1 MNNKSGLNSI
11 LRKNGVKPFG
21 EKFTEDKYLKT
32 LPKGMFWTS
41 DEKYSFKFTRGK
53 KVPLMFAFR
62 EKEVSELAKEDIME
76 EMSEKALEV
85 LKKNEDRLWNEA
97 NVYLKEMGEN
107 IGKENVLDYPEIDE
121 ITICKAWDYKEWAID
136 LTFYLEKIK
145 EHTYVVSIR
154 MSDEVIVHE
163 SFTGSGLASFP
174 PVKKKTSLSKLK
186 ENFFRKVELAAL
198 AESSDRLR
206 GPIPE
211 LSERIVKIKNDIV
224 DLISRSES
232 VNAEDL
238 MAAKNIE
245 DRKDLIMNDI
255 KSVADALNKSDQSL
269 NDHYKETLSNSILA
283 LMTTNDEVKAK
294 DIIETPAEEIIDK
307 DKNEIEEIKTINPE
321 VGKEV
326 EKEYPEVEE
335 AIKDEERDLVYDPTT
350 REGLVPAGER
360 PLGES
365 YRPYGEADNKMNP
378 LEVTSKVVGIA
389 GGIASA
395 AGLIGSLVA
404 VAMNV
409 MGDKKNKDREA
420 KYGSALNIQQPL
432 IASDDLSSSIISSY
446 AKYLETSTAIEAKQA
461 LESSLARKDG
471 GNIVSRS
478 KHVLKNT
485 FTNANKKDRSGKTID
500 RDADEVLSSFR
511 QCGAI
516 MDSITKVMVRNPIAT
531 DLIYNI
537 QSMVSKGESGEFV
550 DDNKHS
556 PKSTIQVELTY
567 NDTGGLI
574 PFGGTKPVNKKSTL
588 TVDVSGRKLPY
599 EDIVKAFLDMNTKY
613 FSNVKVTPQER
624 NTDKVLKNSIEI
636 VDKFGT
642 PAEKSAVH
650 NNKFSNII
658 SKIQDIGTPLF
669 HLMISQQAYNDL
681 KNRGLDVKNPETY
694 KKILSR
700 LPLISIAIAN
710 EDNEILSFSMG
721 QHASYRD
728 INFKDIENEISKYEK
743 ELQSMIKF
751 GMQR

>member
-1 MNNKSGLNSI
+1 MNNRNELNSI
-11 LRKNGVKPFG
+11 LRRNGMKPLG
-21 EKFTEDKYLKT
+21 EKFTEDKHSKNV
-32 LPKGMFWTS
+32 PNGMFWTS
-41 DEKYSFKFTRGK
+41 SDTYSFTFTNGK
-53 KVPLMFAFR
+53 KVPIRFAFR
-62 EKEVSELAKEDIME
+62 KNEISKLANEKTMEDI
-76 EMSEKALEV
+76 SKKALSV
-85 LKKNEDRLWNEA
+85 MKKNEGKIWDEA
-97 NVYLKEMGEN
+97 KKYLKEIGES
-107 IGKENVLDYPEIDE
+107 IGKESVLSEPEIDE
-121 ITICKAWDYKEWAID
+121 ITICKAWDYEEWVVDIV
-136 LTFYLEKIK
+136 FYMESIK
-145 EHTYVVSIR
+145 EHGYVVYVR
-154 MSDEVIVHE
+154 LSDSMVIHE
-163 SFTGSGLASFP
+163 TYNGAGTASFP
-174 PVKKKTSLSKLK
+174 PIKKKTSLSKLK
-186 ENFFRKVELAAL
+186 ENFFKKVELAAL

-211 LSERIVKIKNDIV
+211 LSERIVKIKTDIV
-224 DLISRSES
+224 DLITRAES
-232 VNAEDL
+232 VDAEDI

-269 NDHYKETLSNSILA
+269 NDHYKETLSNSILT
-283 LMTTNDEVKAK
+283 LMTTNDEVKSK
-294 DIIETPAEEIIDK
+294 DIIETPSKEIIDK
-307 DKNEIEEIKTINPE
+307 DKEEIEEIKTINPE
-321 VGKEV
+321 VGKVV

-335 AIKDEERDLVYDPTT
+335 AIKDEERDLVYDPSTKV
-350 REGLVPAGER
+350 GLVPAGER
-360 PLGES
+360 PSGES
-365 YRPYGEADNKMNP
+365 YRPYGEANKMSP
-378 LEVTSKVVGIA
+378 LEVTSKIVGIA

-409 MGDKKNKDREA
+409 MGDKKNKDKEA

-432 IASDDLSSSIISSY
+432 IASDDLSSSVISSY

-567 NDTGGLI
+567 NDPGTLI

-624 NTDKVLKNSIEI
+624 NTDKVLKNSIEM
-636 VDKFGT
+636 VDRFGT
-642 PAEKSAVH
+642 PTEKSAVH

-658 SKIQDIGTPLF
+658 AKIKDIGTPLF
-669 HLMISQQAYNDL
+669 HLMISQQAYNDM
-681 KNRGLDVKNPETY
+681 KNRGLDIKNPDTY

-721 QHASYRD
+721 QYASYRD

>member
-1 MNNKSGLNSI
+1 MSNRNELNSI
-11 LRKNGVKPFG
+11 LRRNGMKPLG
-21 EKFTEDKYLKT
+21 EKFTADKMKWN
-32 LPKGMFWTS
+32 KGNCWTS
-41 DEKYSFKFTRGK
+41 DETYSFSFTKGK
-53 KVPLMFAFR
+53 KEPIRFNFR
-62 EKEVSELAKEDIME
+62 DKEVSSYANEKTMEDV
-76 EMSEKALEV
+76 SKKALSV
-85 LKKNEDRLWNEA
+85 MKKNEGKIWDEA
-97 NVYLKEMGEN
+97 KKYLEEIGKS
-107 IGKENVLDYPEIDE
+107 IGKENVLSEPEIDE
-121 ITICKAWDYKEWAID
+121 ISISLDYEGDWIVD
-136 LTFYLEKIK
+136 ITFNMEVGNNHGYL
-145 EHTYVVSIR
+145 VSVRLADSMI
-154 MSDEVIVHE
+154 IHE
-163 SFTGSGLASFP
+163 SYDGPGNASFP
-174 PVKKKTSLSKLK
+174 PLKKKSSLSKLK

-211 LSERIVKIKNDIV
+211 LSERIIKIKTDIA
-224 DLISRSES
+224 DLITRSES
-232 VNAEDL
+232 VDAEDI

-269 NDHYKETLSNSILA
+269 NDHYKETLSNSILS

-294 DIIETPAEEIIDK
+294 DIIETPAEEIVDK
-307 DKNEIEEIKTINPE
+307 DKEEIEEIKTINPE

-350 REGLVPAGER
+350 KEGLVPAGER

-365 YRPYGEADNKMNP
+365 YRPYAEADNKMNP

-516 MDSITKVMVRNPIAT
+516 VDSITKVMVRNPIAT

-599 EDIVKAFLDMNTKY
+599 EDIVKAFLSMNTKY

-624 NTDKVLKNSIEI
+624 NTDKVLKNSIDM

-642 PAEKSAVH
+642 PAEKNAVH

-669 HLMISQQAYNDL
+669 HLMISQQAYNDM
-681 KNRGLDVKNPETY
+681 KNRGLDIKNPETY

-710 EDNEILSFSMG
+710 EDNEILSFSIG
-721 QHASYRD
+721 QHASFRD

>member
-11 LRKNGVKPFG
+11 LRKNGIKSFG
-21 EKFTEDKYLKT
+21 EKFTADKYEKWD
-32 LPKGMFWTS
+32 PKGKLWTS
-41 DEKYSFKFTRGK
+41 DEKYSFSFTNGK
-53 KVPLMFAFR
+53 QVPLRFSFR
-62 EKEVSELAKEDIME
+62 EGDVSNLANEKFMED
-76 EMSEKALEV
+76 MSKKALDI
-85 LKKNEDRLWNEA
+85 LKKNEGKIWDEA
-97 NVYLKEMGEN
+97 KKFLEEISKS
-107 IGKENVLDYPEIDE
+107 IGKDNVLSEPDIDE
-121 ITICKAWDYKEWAID
+121 IDICKSYDYEEWVVDIVFDMEA
-136 LTFYLEKIK
+136 IK
-145 EHTYVVSIR
+145 EHGYVVSIR
-154 MSDEVIVHE
+154 LSDSMIIHE
-163 SFTGSGLASFP
+163 FYQGPGTASFP
-174 PVKKKTSLSKLK
+174 PVKKKASISKLK

-211 LSERIVKIKNDIV
+211 LSERIVKIKTDIV
-224 DLISRSES
+224 DLITRAES
-232 VNAEDL
+232 VDAEDI

-269 NDHYKETLSNSILA
+269 NDHYKETLSNSILT

-294 DIIETPAEEIIDK
+294 DIIETPSKEIIDK
-307 DKNEIEEIKTINPE
+307 DKEEIEEIKTINPE

-335 AIKDEERDLVYDPTT
+335 AIKDEERDLVYDPATK
-350 REGLVPAGER
+350 EGLVPAGER
-360 PLGES
+360 PSGES
-365 YRPYGEADNKMNP
+365 YRPYAEADKMST
-378 LEVTSKVVGIA
+378 LEVTSKIVGIA

-432 IASDDLSSSIISSY
+432 IASDDLSSSIVSSY

-516 MDSITKVMVRNPIAT
+516 VDSITKVMVRNPIAT

-567 NDTGGLI
+567 NDPGTLI

-624 NTDKVLKNSIEI
+624 NTDKVLKNSIEM

-658 SKIQDIGTPLF
+658 AKIQDIGTPLF
-669 HLMISQQAYNDL
+669 HLMVSQQVYNDM
-681 KNRGLDVKNPETY
+681 KNRGLDIKNPEIY

>member
-1 MNNKSGLNSI
+1 MNNRNELNSI
-11 LRKNGVKPFG
+11 LRKRGMRPLG
-21 EKFTEDKYLKT
+21 EKFVEDNSDKKQ
-32 LPKGMFWTS
+32 PKGTFWKS
-41 DEKYSFKFTRGK
+41 ENDYNFKFSKGK
-53 KVPLMFAFR
+53 SLPLRFAFNKN
-62 EKEVSELAKEDIME
+62 EISELAKDEVME
-76 EMSEKALEV
+76 SVSKKVLSV
-85 LKKNEDRLWNEA
+85 LKKKEEAILNES
-97 NVYLKEMGEN
+97 NVYLKEVSEE
-107 IGKENVLDYPEIDE
+107 IGTNKVLDSPEIKE
-121 ITICKAWDYKEWAID
+121 ILIFRTDNPKTWFVDIS
-136 LTFYLEKIK
+136 FYLEKNK
-145 EHTYVVSIR
+145 KYLY
-154 MSDEVIVHE
+154 IVTVNISNGRVFHE
-163 SFTGSGLASFP
+163 SI
-174 PVKKKTSLSKLK
+174 KKKTSLSKLK
-186 ENFFRKVELAAL
+186 ENFFKKVELAAL

-211 LSERIVKIKNDIV
+211 LSERIVKIKTDIV
-224 DLISRSES
+224 DLITRAES
-232 VNAEDL
+232 VDAEDL

-269 NDHYKETLSNSILA
+269 NDHYKETLSNSILT

-294 DIIETPAEEIIDK
+294 DIIETPSKEIIDK
-307 DKNEIEEIKTINPE
+307 DKEEIEEIKTINPE

-335 AIKDEERDLVYDPTT
+335 AIKDEERDLVYDPATK
-350 REGLVPAGER
+350 EGLVPAGER
-360 PLGES
+360 PSGES
-365 YRPYGEADNKMNP
+365 YRPYGEADNKMGT

-432 IASDDLSSSIISSY
+432 IASDDLSSSIVSSY

-516 MDSITKVMVRNPIAT
+516 VDSITKVMVRNPIAT

-567 NDTGGLI
+567 NDTGALI

-624 NTDKVLKNSIEI
+624 NTDKVLKNSIEM

-650 NNKFSNII
+650 NNKFSSII
-658 SKIQDIGTPLF
+658 TKIQDIGTPLF
-669 HLMISQQAYNDL
+669 HLMVSQQAYNDM
-681 KNRGLDVKNPETY
+681 KNRGLDIKNPDTY

>member
-1 MNNKSGLNSI
+1 MSNRNELNSI
-11 LRKNGVKPFG
+11 LKKHGMKPLG
-21 EKFTEDKYLKT
+21 EKHIEDGT
-32 LPKGMFWTS
+32 
-41 DEKYSFKFTRGK
+41 
-53 KVPLMFAFR
+53 
-62 EKEVSELAKEDIME
+62 
-76 EMSEKALEV
+76 
-85 LKKNEDRLWNEA
+85 NENQ
-97 NVYLKEMGEN
+97 
-107 IGKENVLDYPEIDE
+107 P
-121 ITICKAWDYKEWAID
+121 
-136 LTFYLEKIK
+136 
-145 EHTYVVSIR
+145 
-154 MSDEVIVHE
+154 
-163 SFTGSGLASFP
+163 
-174 PVKKKTSLSKLK
+174 KTSLSKLK

-211 LSERIVKIKNDIV
+211 LSERIVKIKTDIA
-224 DLISRSES
+224 DLITRSES
-232 VNAEDL
+232 VDAEDI

-269 NDHYKETLSNSILA
+269 NDHYKETLSNSILT

-294 DIIETPAEEIIDK
+294 DIIETPAEEIVDK
-307 DKNEIEEIKTINPE
+307 DKEEIEEIKTINPA

-350 REGLVPAGER
+350 KEGLVPAGER

-365 YRPYGEADNKMNP
+365 YKPYAEADNKMNP

-516 MDSITKVMVRNPIAT
+516 VDSITKVMVRNPIAT

-599 EDIVKAFLDMNTKY
+599 EDIVNKMVVSALDFENCPYEAEVSVTFVDDEEIRKINSEYRGIDKSTDVLSFPFNEFEIPGNFDNIEESVDAF
-613 FSNVKVTPQER
+613 
-624 NTDKVLKNSIEI
+624 
-636 VDKFGT
+636 
-642 PAEKSAVH
+642 
-650 NNKFSNII
+650 
-658 SKIQDIGTPLF
+658 
-669 HLMISQQAYNDL
+669 
-681 KNRGLDVKNPETY
+681 NPETGELLLGDI
-694 KKILSR
+694 ILSTDH
-700 LPLISIAIAN
+700 IVEQAI
-710 EDNEILSFSMG
+710 
-721 QHASYRD
+721 
-728 INFKDIENEISKYEK
+728 
-743 ELQSMIKF
+743 
-751 GMQR
+751 

>member
-11 LRKNGVKPFG
+11 LRKNGIKSFG
-21 EKFTEDKYLKT
+21 EKFTADKYEKWD
-32 LPKGMFWTS
+32 PKGKLWTS
-41 DEKYSFKFTRGK
+41 DEKYSFSFTNGK
-53 KVPLMFAFR
+53 QVPLRFSFR
-62 EKEVSELAKEDIME
+62 EGDVSNLANEKFMED
-76 EMSEKALEV
+76 MSKKALDI
-85 LKKNEDRLWNEA
+85 LKKNEGKIWDEA
-97 NVYLKEMGEN
+97 KKFLEEISKS
-107 IGKENVLDYPEIDE
+107 IGKDNVLSEPEIDE
-121 ITICKAWDYKEWAID
+121 IDICKSYDYEEWVVDIVFDMEA
-136 LTFYLEKIK
+136 IK
-145 EHTYVVSIR
+145 EHGYVVSIR
-154 MSDEVIVHE
+154 LSDSMIIHE
-163 SFTGSGLASFP
+163 FYQGPGTASFP
-174 PVKKKTSLSKLK
+174 PVKKKASISKLK

-211 LSERIVKIKNDIV
+211 LSERIVKIKTDIV
-224 DLISRSES
+224 DLITRAES
-232 VNAEDL
+232 VDAEDI

-269 NDHYKETLSNSILA
+269 NDHYKETLSNSILT

-294 DIIETPAEEIIDK
+294 DIIETPSKEIIDK
-307 DKNEIEEIKTINPE
+307 DKEEIEEIKTINPE

-335 AIKDEERDLVYDPTT
+335 AIKDEERDLVYDPATK
-350 REGLVPAGER
+350 EGLVPAGER
-360 PLGES
+360 PSGES
-365 YRPYGEADNKMNP
+365 YRPYAEADKMST
-378 LEVTSKVVGIA
+378 LEVTSKIVGIA

-432 IASDDLSSSIISSY
+432 IASDDLSSSIVSSY

-516 MDSITKVMVRNPIAT
+516 VDSITKVMVRNPIAT

-567 NDTGGLI
+567 NDPGTLI

-624 NTDKVLKNSIEI
+624 NTDKVLKNSIEM

-658 SKIQDIGTPLF
+658 AKIQDIGTPLF
-669 HLMISQQAYNDL
+669 HLMVSQQVYNDM
-681 KNRGLDVKNPETY
+681 KNRGLDIKNPEIY

>member
-1 MNNKSGLNSI
+1 MNNKNELNSI
-11 LRKNGVKPFG
+11 LRKNGIKPFG
-21 EKFTEDKYLKT
+21 EKFVEDNIDKKQH
-32 LPKGMFWTS
+32 KGTFWKS
-41 DEKYSFKFTRGK
+41 ENDYEFKFTNGK
-53 KVPLMFAFR
+53 KIPLRFAFNQ
-62 EKEVSELAKEDIME
+62 KDISELAKEETME
-76 EMSEKALEV
+76 SVSKKVLEV
-85 LKKNEDRLWNEA
+85 LKNKEDKILNEA
-97 NVYLKEMGEN
+97 NTYLKEL
-107 IGKENVLDYPEIDE
+107 GKEIGSNKILSSPEIEE
-121 ITICKAWDYKEWAID
+121 ILIFRAENPKKWFVDIS
-136 LTFYLEKIK
+136 FFLEKSK
-145 EHTYVVSIR
+145 KSLH
-154 MSDEVIVHE
+154 IVTIDTSNGRVFRE
-163 SFTGSGLASFP
+163 YI
-174 PVKKKTSLSKLK
+174 KKKPTLSKLK
-186 ENFFRKVELAAL
+186 ENFFKKVELAAL

-211 LSERIVKIKNDIV
+211 LSERIVKIKTDIV
-224 DLISRSES
+224 DLITRAES
-232 VNAEDL
+232 VDAEDI

-269 NDHYKETLSNSILA
+269 NDHYKETLSNSILT

-294 DIIETPAEEIIDK
+294 DIIETPSKEIIDK
-307 DKNEIEEIKTINPE
+307 DKEEIEEIKTINPE
-321 VGKEV
+321 VGKAV

-335 AIKDEERDLVYDPTT
+335 AIKDEERDLVYDPSTK
-350 REGLVPAGER
+350 EGLVPAGER

-365 YRPYGEADNKMNP
+365 YRPYAEANKMSP
-378 LEVTSKVVGIA
+378 LEVTSKIVGIA

-409 MGDKKNKDREA
+409 MGDKKNKDKEA

-567 NDTGGLI
+567 NDPGTLI

-624 NTDKVLKNSIEI
+624 NTDKVLKNSIEM
-636 VDKFGT
+636 VDRFGT
-642 PAEKSAVH
+642 PTEKSAVH

-658 SKIQDIGTPLF
+658 AKIKDIGTPLF
-669 HLMISQQAYNDL
+669 HLMVSQQAYNDM
-681 KNRGLDVKNPETY
+681 KNRGLDIKNPETY
-694 KKILSR
+694 RKILSR

-721 QHASYRD
+721 QYASYRD

>member
-1 MNNKSGLNSI
+1 MKNLISKGEFFDLFRKKPEYKYTSKSTGLKGF
-11 LRKNGVKPFG
+11 KN
-21 EKFTEDKYLKT
+21 EKGLIIY
-32 LPKGMFWTS
+32 
-41 DEKYSFKFTRGK
+41 
-53 KVPLMFAFR
+53 
-62 EKEVSELAKEDIME
+62 KEVISPGIEGYYDTVNVYYIPEHPDQDDIN
-76 EMSEKALEV
+76 EKALKER
-85 LKKNEDRLWNEA
+85 KKLHNTKK
-97 NVYLKEMGEN
+97 LKEYHETLGN
-107 IGKENVLDYPEIDE
+107 SLNAKEYPDVKYDVYEIFVYGTGA
-121 ITICKAWDYKEWAID
+121 IQPFYRVYKGD
-136 LTFYLEKIK
+136 RPDVKKYMFN
-145 EHTYVVSIR
+145 R
-154 MSDEVIVHE
+154 GE
-163 SFTGSGLASFP
+163 SFSILINSP
-174 PVKKKTSLSKLK
+174 KTSLSKLK

-211 LSERIVKIKNDIV
+211 LSERIVKIKTDIV
-224 DLISRSES
+224 DLITRAES
-232 VNAEDL
+232 VDTEDI

-255 KSVADALNKSDQSL
+255 KSVADALNKSDKSL
-269 NDHYKETLSNSILA
+269 NDHYKETLSNSILT

-294 DIIETPAEEIIDK
+294 DIIETPSKEIIDK
-307 DKNEIEEIKTINPE
+307 DKEEIEEIKTINPE
-321 VGKEV
+321 VGKVV

-335 AIKDEERDLVYDPTT
+335 AIKDEERDLVYDPATK
-350 REGLVPAGER
+350 EGLVPAGER
-360 PLGES
+360 PSGES
-365 YRPYGEADNKMNP
+365 YRPYGEADNKMGT

-516 MDSITKVMVRNPIAT
+516 VDSITKVMVRNPIAT

-567 NDTGGLI
+567 NDTGALI

-624 NTDKVLKNSIEI
+624 NTDKVLKNSIEM

-658 SKIQDIGTPLF
+658 AKIQDIGTPLF
-669 HLMISQQAYNDL
+669 HLMISQQAYNDM
-681 KNRGLDVKNPETY
+681 KNRGLDIKNPDTY